1 MSRSVRPLALWL
13 VLTALLCVLGA
24 LTIASAQTPTPCPG
38 TCPTPQCGGVCW
50 NFVSTDDLTAITEV
64 EIWRKL
70 GASGTYALVGT
81 RPPALAGE
89 FIDLTVTGG
98 VTGQTYCWRVRST
111 GPTAPPDTPGV
122 RYSAWA
128 LLEVPLGANTTEA
141 CKAIPAV
148 VAVPISTPRKL
159 RPN

>member
-89 FIDLTVTGG
+89 FIDLTVTGETLG
-98 VTGQTYCWRVRST
+98 SPMAFDARGRFFRLRYSW
-111 GPTAPPDTPGV
+111 GPTASPSQLRWYGA
-122 RYSAWA
+122 RLSA
-128 LLEVPLGANTTEA
+128 
-141 CKAIPAV
+141 KARAG
-148 VAVPISTPRKL
+148 K
-159 RPN
+159 N